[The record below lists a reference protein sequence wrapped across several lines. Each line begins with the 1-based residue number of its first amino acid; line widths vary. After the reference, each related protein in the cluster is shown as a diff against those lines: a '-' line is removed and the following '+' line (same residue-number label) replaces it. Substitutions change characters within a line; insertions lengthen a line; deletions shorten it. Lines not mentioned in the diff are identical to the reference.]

1 MSSYS
6 IDAASIV
13 VDPAAL
19 LAAWNKLA
27 KQLED
32 AFFRGGRPGVI
43 EQLRAVLTFLE
54 AVDSGR
60 LAIPLNALFVALYG
74 LDFGITDSLLKAKD
88 RSGRPRERFSRLI
101 LKGQTVATMT
111 IFMEDM
117 QYSRQSAA
125 ETTAKILR
133 ECGPMFKNVTWREIA
148 GWRDYLRKSE
158 LDFLITL
165 AVERQ
170 RKGLMFLPESR
181 KSLQPDLLRLQ
192 LISAVQESYEE
203 EPIDI
208 QIHFK

>member
-74 LDFGITDSLLKAKD
+74 LDFGITDPLLKAKD